1 MRATLLLIL
10 LTTFNLASV
19 DAQEI
24 FPDPIFGDRI
34 DLGLIESGP
43 IDEASGIAASRKN
56 PGVLWTHNDSGDPNR
71 VFAFNTHGE
80 HLGVYYIDGAGSR
93 DWEDMAVGPGPDSTK
108 QYLYIG
114 DIGDNQ
120 GRNELKYIYRV
131 PEPDVDSN
139 QSPIDSTLSDMDII
153 TYKYPDGSRDAETVM
168 VDPITKDI
176 YIVSKRESN
185 VRVYLA
191 AYPQSTT
198 STLTL
203 EHKATLDSAW
213 ISGGDFPMVTGGDI
227 SPSGLEIIIK
237 TYYKILYWQR
247 EPGQE
252 VWEALA
258 TEPLLAP
265 YIVEP
270 QGEAVGWE
278 PKELGGYYT
287 ISEEFNGTPAHLYF
301 YPRLDSPVSVIGEL
315 DLPSGYRL
323 RQNYPNPFNPS
334 TTIKYS
340 ITEQSIVTLKVF
352 DVLGREVS
360 GLVNKEQSVGNYEV
374 DFDATNL
381 TSGVYFYKIQAR
393 DFVEIKKMLLLR

>member
-1 MRATLLLIL
+1 ML
-10 LTTFNLASV
+10 LTTFYLVAV
-19 DAQEI
+19 DAQELYS
-24 FPDPIFGDRI
+24 DPIFGDRI
-34 DLGLIESGP
+34 DLGLIVYGP

-56 PGVLWTHNDSGDPNR
+56 PGVLWTHNDSGDPSR

-120 GRNELKYIYRV
+120 GQHELNYIYRV
-131 PEPDVDSN
+131 PEPDVDSS
-139 QSPIDSTLSDMDII
+139 QSPIDTTLLGTDII
-153 TYKYPDGSRDAETVM
+153 TFKYPDGSRDAETVM

-176 YIVSKRESN
+176 YVVSKRESN

-198 STLTL
+198 DTLTL

-213 ISGGDFPMVTGGDI
+213 IAGGDFPLVTGGDI
-227 SPSGLEIIIK
+227 SPSGLEILIK
-237 TYYKILYWQR
+237 TYHKILYWQR
-247 EPGQE
+247 EPGQA

-258 TEPLLAP
+258 NEPLIVP
-265 YIVEP
+265 YKEEP

-287 ISEEFNGTPAHLYF
+287 ISEEFNGIPAHLYF
-301 YPRLDSPVSVIGEL
+301 YPRLDPPVFVDDDREL
-315 DLPSGYRL
+315 HMGYSL
-323 RQNYPNPFNPS
+323 NQNYPNPFNPS
-334 TTIKYS
+334 TTITYQVPENSFVS
-340 ITEQSIVTLKVF
+340 IKVY
-352 DVLGREVS
+352 DLLGKEVAS
-360 GLVNKEQSVGNYEV
+360 LVNEEKSAGNYELR
-374 DFDATNL
+374 FDASKL
-381 TSGVYFYKIQAR
+381 SSGFYLYTMKAGN
-393 DFVEIKKMLLLR
+393 FVETKKMLLMK